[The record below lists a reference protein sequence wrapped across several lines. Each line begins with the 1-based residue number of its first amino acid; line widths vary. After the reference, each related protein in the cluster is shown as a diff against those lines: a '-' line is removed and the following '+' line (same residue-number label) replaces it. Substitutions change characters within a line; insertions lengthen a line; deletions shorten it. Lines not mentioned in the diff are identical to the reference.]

1 MLAIASSLAAAF
13 VVGHGAPLA
22 HHAASRSSVATVPAV
37 LMSSPVA
44 QAGDDDS
51 GCELIGEEVAT
62 GTEWWKCEE
71 GDESPG
77 GDAACKEE
85 EFGTGGGPGILP
97 QDGQVLCKVEKQQEG
112 PLGFIQNIFS
122 NDK

>member
-1 MLAIASSLAAAF
+1 MVRKLAAEKASNEE
-13 VVGHGAPLA
+13 
-22 HHAASRSSVATVPAV
+22 AAEESTSEVEEPET
-37 LMSSPVA
+37 
-44 QAGDDDS
+44 
-51 GCELIGEEVAT
+51 EEVAT

-97 QDGQVLCKVEKQQEG
+97 QDGQVLCKR
-112 PLGFIQNIFS
+112 LFR
-122 NDK
+122 